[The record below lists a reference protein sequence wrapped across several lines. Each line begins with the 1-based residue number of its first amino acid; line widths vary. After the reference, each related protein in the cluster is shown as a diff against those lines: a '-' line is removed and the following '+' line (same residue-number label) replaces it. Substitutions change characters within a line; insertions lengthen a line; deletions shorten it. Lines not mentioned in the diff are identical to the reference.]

1 MEQVILVDPQDREIG
16 TMEKMEAH
24 KKGVLHRAFSILLFN
39 SKGEMLLQKRA
50 GSKYHSPGLW
60 TNTCCS
66 HPKPGESMRD
76 ATARKLMQ
84 EMGIASNTAFRF
96 KFTYRT
102 ELEEGLVEHEID
114 HVFTGTFDGMPIINK
129 QEVDDW
135 KFTPVGELRQD
146 ISANPDRYTFWFR
159 KILDHPDLRDLTN

>member
-16 TMEKMEAH
+16 AMEKMEAH

-84 EMGIASNTAFRF
+84 EMGIASYTAFRF
-96 KFTYRT
+96 KFMYRA
-102 ELEEGLVEHEID
+102 ELEAGLVEHEID
-114 HVFTGTFDGMPIINK
+114 HVFTGTFDGMPVINK
-129 QEVDDW
+129 QEVEDW
-135 KFTPVGELRQD
+135 KFTPVGELKQD
-146 ISANPDRYTFWFR
+146 ISTNPDRYTFWFR
-159 KILDHPDLRDLTN
+159 KILDHPDLREFMN